1 MMTIINVFAARVCSG
16 GCCADGRVDGQTDR
30 CVGKPCPPSILCS
43 PGASLCWFALASSIL
58 SQLSGLGMGSEPR
71 ACGLHSLPQPWW
83 SRDELGGRTG
93 TPGSGDF
100 ISVAAGARSAH
111 AQRCPRVKDRGQR
124 RNLCIPV
131 LPRVSP
137 CLNARQGSATSSRRD
152 RGPPNHCCGPGPC
165 LVWKVS
171 TSLLLTQLLSL
182 SKPSL
187 WLGCFCCS
195 HGPLQ
200 REPLPPPNTHFT
212 WAADSP
218 RLRQNQPELIEHL
231 LCSSKA
237 TSIPPAEPNPWTSS
251 CSHPFCSLSPSVTFS
266 PPQGFP
272 LLSCPCQTRGRGCCQ
287 HPHPGPWRSP
297 YSLGP
302 HGI

>member
-1 MMTIINVFAARVCSG
+1 MDR
-16 GCCADGRVDGQTDR
+16 QTDVWGSR
-30 CVGKPCPPSILCS
+30 VPPPSSALRVHRCAGSLWPAPSYPSSPDWGWAVSPVPVVSAPFPS
-43 PGASLCWFALASSIL
+43 PG
-58 SQLSGLGMGSEPR
+58 GPGMS
-71 ACGLHSLPQPWW
+71 W
-83 SRDELGGRTG
+83 GGRTG
-93 TPGSGDF
+93 TPGSEDF

-124 RNLCIPV
+124 RNLCIQV

-137 CLNARQGSATSSRRD
+137 CLNARQGSATRSRCD
-152 RGPPNHCCGPGPC
+152 RGSPNHCCGPGPC

-171 TSLLLTQLLSL
+171 TSLLLTQLLFL

-195 HGPLQ
+195 HSPLQ
-200 REPLPPPNTHFT
+200 REPLPPLNTHFT

-237 TSIPPAEPNPWTSS
+237 TSIPPAEPSPWTSS

-266 PPQGFP
+266 LPQG
-272 LLSCPCQTRGRGCCQ
+272 
-287 HPHPGPWRSP
+287 
-297 YSLGP
+297 
-302 HGI
+302 